1 MRGQQKP
8 IGQAWLRNE
17 LRLPVPEP
25 AVESYVVAGSRRT
38 ESWGDHTREY
48 YPSHYAIND
57 SVVSHL
63 RFALRH
69 EAFDLRLLI
78 SALKTIDPVVLEK
91 WQRGEPTG
99 AYSRRIWYL
108 YETFTGRTLDLINVK
123 AGNYVGLLDSR
134 KHFVSSHKRSR
145 RHRIVDNLLG
155 GPGLCPIVRR
165 TRRLDKQ
172 IDARL
177 DIKCR
182 LLLRGYDPSILT
194 RAVNYL
200 YTKETRSSFAIEGE
214 TASASRAKKFVAAL
228 SRAAEF
234 PATSK
239 DALVALQG
247 SIVDPRY
254 VAGDWRDI
262 QVFVGQTVA
271 GFREHVHYIAPRP
284 EDVPTLM
291 DAWNLLTERTLK
303 SSLHPVLA
311 AAIVAFSFVFIHP
324 FDDGNGRI
332 HRFLIHHV
340 LAARGFT
347 PRAAIFPVSAAILR
361 NQHEYD
367 TVLESFSGP
376 LANFVKWKWTRRR
389 EVLVENET
397 VDLYRY
403 FDATRFAEF
412 LFDRINDTLHVD
424 LQDELE
430 FITLFDKALKSI
442 RSVVDMPDRRAS
454 LFVRLCMQNGGK
466 ISRRKRKLFGE
477 LTDSEISQMER
488 KILSI
493 IGKEQIAELRASGL

>member
-1 MRGQQKP
+1 MSGQKQP

-17 LRLPVPEP
+17 FGLPVPEP

-38 ESWGDHTREY
+38 ESRGDHTREY

-78 SALKTIDPVVLEK
+78 SALKSIDPIVLEE
-91 WQRGEPTG
+91 WQRREPTG

-108 YETFTGRTLDLINVK
+108 YETFTGRTLDLMNVK
-123 AGNYVGLLDSR
+123 TGNYVSLLNPH
-134 KHFVSSHKRSR
+134 KHFVDSHKRSR

-155 GPGLCPIVRR
+155 GPELCPFVRR
-165 TRRLDKQ
+165 TRQLDKQ
-172 IDARL
+172 IDAQL
-177 DIKCR
+177 DTKCR
-182 LLLRGYDPSILT
+182 LLLQSYDPSILT

-214 TASASRAKKFVAAL
+214 TATASRARKFVAAL
-228 SRAAEF
+228 SRAEEF
-234 PATSK
+234 RATSK
-239 DALVALQG
+239 DALITLQG

-254 VAGDWRDI
+254 AAEDWRNI
-262 QVFVGQTVA
+262 QVFIGQTVA
-271 GFREHVHYIAPRP
+271 GFREHVHFIAPRP
-284 EDVPTLM
+284 EDVPALM
-291 DAWNLLTERTLK
+291 DAWKLLTQRTLK
-303 SSLHPVLA
+303 SSLHPVVA

-340 LAARGFT
+340 LTARGFT
-347 PRAAIFPVSAAILR
+347 PRSAIFPVSAAILR

-367 TVLESFSGP
+367 TVLESFSSP
-376 LANFVKWKWTRRR
+376 LSNFVRWKWTPRR
-389 EVLVENET
+389 EILVENET

-403 FDATRFAEF
+403 FDATKFAEF
-412 LFDRINDTLHVD
+412 LFDRIGDTLHKD

-430 FITLFDKALKSI
+430 FITIFDKALKLV
-442 RSVVDMPDRRAS
+442 RSVVDMPDRKAS

-466 ISRRKRKLFGE
+466 ISRKKRNRFEE
-477 LTDSEISQMER
+477 LSDAEISKMER
-488 KILSI
+488 SVLSV
-493 IGKEQIAELRASGL
+493 IGRHSVTEQRAFFL